1 MRRCPTCGASYTTD
15 AHVCE
20 ADGAA
25 LIDDES
31 PVASSRPPSKG
42 ARCPL
47 CAEGLV
53 EADGFCS
60 ACGRRAL
67 SSRPTPP
74 LVPVGAPL
82 AGGVVV
88 SSPGG
93 DEYLVRAAGGATMR
107 VVLGDAAAI
116 EREAD
121 LMERIGGSGPF
132 PGVAECGVDDT
143 HGSYLAVAAP
153 PADARPLSEVGSS
166 LTLATAIGV
175 VRALID
181 AAQVIEKIG
190 FAWEPQRDDVHVR
203 PDGSIKISR
212 VRVPRKLG
220 QGERLDARAVVEAV
234 GPTFVPTPA
243 LEGPSRAFRLLL
255 PHVPIPGDAGNSISE
270 VRREIAAV
278 ELDLAPPTDDGLRIA
293 GLCDPG
299 LRRPHNED
307 ALAFATGTTD
317 GERWSALVVCD
328 GVSSSSHADRASAIA
343 AKTACDSLAQAA
355 RAGEVSL
362 EAGKAAVALAI
373 HAAHAAVCNQPV
385 EVDGEDPPGTT
396 IVVALVWQQRLTV
409 GWVGDSRAY
418 WVSDDAADQLT
429 HDHSWAV
436 EAVTRGEVTE
446 SEAAMSP
453 LSHALTRCLGP
464 LEAADG
470 DEPLVAGER
479 PRFAEVQPGIRA
491 RDLKGPGWVILC
503 SDGFWN
509 YFSKPADVATLVRI
523 GASFASP
530 ARVARRL
537 VNHAS
542 CPRRSGQRDRPRLP
556 APLRRRA
563 YALASTG
570 SSLYFC
576 RTRDRYSIAI
586 VARPRSSSQPMTGM
600 TSGIASNGITTYS
613 AAATT
618 NALPARDASG
628 SRKKRKKAW
637 AHGRGRRNRRMR
649 RTLRPVPRKGS
660 PSRWRTACRASPV
673 SLPRGSL
680 PSAPFLRRADLSR
693 KNPLSRPARF
703 RISARGLL

>member
-1 MRRCPTCGASYTTD
+1 MCN
-15 AHVCE
+15 
-20 ADGAA
+20 
-25 LIDDES
+25 
-31 PVASSRPPSKG
+31 
-42 ARCPL
+42 
-47 CAEGLV
+47 EGIV

-74 LVPVGAPL
+74 LVPVGSPL

-88 SSPGG
+88 AAPGA
-93 DEYLVRAAGGATMR
+93 DEYVVRAAGGATMH
-107 VVLGDAAAI
+107 VVLGDATAI

-121 LMERIGGSGPF
+121 LLERIGGHGPF
-132 PGVAECGVDDT
+132 PGVSECGVDDT
-143 HGSYLAVAAP
+143 HGSYLAMAAP
-153 PADARPLSEVGSS
+153 PPDARPLSEVGSG

-175 VRALID
+175 VRALVD

-203 PDGSIKISR
+203 PDGSIKVSR

-255 PHVPIPGDAGNSISE
+255 PHVPIPGDAGNSITD

-293 GLCDPG
+293 GVCDPG

-317 GERWSALVVCD
+317 GERWSVLVVCD

-343 AKTACDSLAQAA
+343 SKTACDTLAQSA
-355 RAGEVSL
+355 REGDVSSD
-362 EAGKAAVALAI
+362 AGKNAVAQAI
-373 HAAHAAVCNQPV
+373 HAAHAAVCAEPV
-385 EVDGEDPPGTT
+385 EIDGEDPPGTT
-396 IVVALVWQQRLTV
+396 IVVALVWKQRLTV

-418 WVSDDAADQLT
+418 WVPADGDAEQLT

-464 LEAADG
+464 LEVADA
-470 DEPLVAGER
+470 DEPVAAGGR
-479 PRFAEVQPGIRA
+479 RRFAPVEPGVRA
-491 RDLKGPGWVILC
+491 RDLSGPGWVILC

-509 YFSKPADVATLVRI
+509 YFSKAADVATLVRI
-523 GASFASP
+523 GATLSSP

-537 VNHAS
+537 VNHA
-542 CPRRSGQRDRPRLP
+542 L
-556 APLRRRA
+556 
-563 YALASTG
+563 
-570 SSLYFC
+570 
-576 RTRDRYSIAI
+576 
-586 VARPRSSSQPMTGM
+586 
-600 TSGIASNGITTYS
+600 
-613 AAATT
+613 
-618 NALPARDASG
+618 
-628 SRKKRKKAW
+628 
-637 AHGRGRRNRRMR
+637 
-649 RTLRPVPRKGS
+649 
-660 PSRWRTACRASPV
+660 
-673 SLPRGSL
+673 
-680 PSAPFLRRADLSR
+680 
-693 KNPLSRPARF
+693 
-703 RISARGLL
+703 ARGGQDNVTALVYAHR